1 MFLVLFLHCLWG
13 LGTTEP
19 FFQIIALVY
28 SLLSQTEGKSFLWK
42 EQRRMV
48 QDEITP
54 NDTYFFMR
62 LKKFYF
68 CEI

>member
-28 SLLSQTEGKSFLWK
+28 SLLGQTEGKRFSLERAAK
-42 EQRRMV
+42 NGAR
-48 QDEITP
+48 
-54 NDTYFFMR
+54 
-62 LKKFYF
+62 
-68 CEI
+68 